1 VTSGPDS
8 NAPSQSEPTAQP
20 PAQPEASVQPQPP
33 VRGKPS
39 ASRYFARIIR
49 AVIVSSLGFGGGIGL
64 LTFITILVFKGQQP
78 SAISVALQAGMVLG
92 VGFGFCL
99 ALLLLLSDLSGRL
112 YAAKGHHDE
121 IWELE
126 QTREVEIEGPLREVR
141 SRSRI
146 ALQRVPAIKSVIDD
160 EDQYH
165 IRGMV
170 GQSWKSPGE
179 NMVVSIEAGE
189 SENIWRVRCTSSCLN
204 SNIAFD
210 YGKNFENV
218 EAWLRSIQNQ
228 EMDSSAIN
236 IRAFPKN

>member
-1 VTSGPDS
+1 VTSGADS
-8 NAPSQSEPTAQP
+8 NANPPSADEGNS
-20 PAQPEASVQPQPP
+20 SGP
-33 VRGKPS
+33 VVAPGGKPS

-64 LTFITILVFKGQQP
+64 MTIITILVFKGQQP
-78 SAISVALQAGMVLG
+78 SAISLALTFGAVLG
-92 VGFGFCL
+92 IGFGFCL
-99 ALLLLLSDLSGRL
+99 ALLLLLSDLSSRL
-112 YAAKGHHDE
+112 YAAKGHPHDE

-126 QTREVEIEGPLREVR
+126 QTRTVEIEAPLREVR

-146 ALQRVPAIKSVIDD
+146 ALQRVPSIKTVIDE

-179 NMVVSIEAGE
+179 NMIVSIEKGPT
-189 SENIWRVRCTSSCLN
+189 ENIWRVRCTSSCLN

-218 EAWLRSIQNQ
+218 EAWLRSIQSQ

-236 IRAFPKN
+236 MRAFPKQ